1 MSVSEAPPDPR
12 PSPAGEVPE
21 TGRPRPTPSLR
32 GLHGWNAAVA
42 GSAAI
47 VALVILVTGVGW
59 LATLRSDT
67 TTYSVSMSVSKVDL
81 QVSSGQ
87 VAVSGS
93 SSTALQVRRT
103 DSYSFGHSA
112 RERRWVSGGVLHISS
127 QCPKIAL
134 GSCSASYQ
142 VMVPEAVAVRVQ
154 TDSGN
159 VQMTGLDANAAVVT
173 RTGNVDV
180 EAFCGFHLSTLS
192 QSGNL
197 YVSSACA
204 PESLSLRT
212 SSGNAVALVPP
223 GSYRL
228 VARSGL
234 QPPHVTG
241 LVNDPSAPFTINADS
256 NGGSVTV
263 EGGL

>member
-12 PSPAGEVPE
+12 PSPSAGAPAD
-21 TGRPRPTPSLR
+21 RPRATSSLR

-47 VALVILVTGVGW
+47 VALVILVTGIGW
-59 LATLRSDT
+59 LATLHSST
-67 TTYSVSMSVSKVDL
+67 TNYSVATAVSEVDL

-87 VAVSGS
+87 VVVGGS
-93 SSTALQVRRT
+93 SSTALQVQRT

-112 RERRWVSGGVLHISS
+112 RERRWVSDGVLHISS
-127 QCPKIAL
+127 QCPKIVL

-142 VMVPEAVAVRVQ
+142 LMVPEAVAVRVQ
-154 TDSGN
+154 TEGGN
-159 VQMTGLDANAAVVT
+159 VQMTGLDANAAVGT
-173 RTGNVDV
+173 RSGDVDV
-180 EAFCGFHLSTLS
+180 EAFCGFHLSARS

-197 YVSSACA
+197 HVSSACA

-212 SSGNAVALVPP
+212 GSGDAVALVPP

-228 VARSGL
+228 ATRSGVGT
-234 QPPHVTG
+234 PHVTG
-241 LVNDPSAPFTINADS
+241 LVNDPTAPFTIEADS
-256 NGGSVTV
+256 AGGSVTV

>member
-12 PSPAGEVPE
+12 PSP
-21 TGRPRPTPSLR
+21 TGHPPRDWRPRGTALR

-42 GSAAI
+42 GSGAI
-47 VALVILVTGVGW
+47 VALVILVTGIGW
-59 LATLRSDT
+59 LATLRSNT
-67 TTYSVSMSVSKVDL
+67 ANYTVSMSVSEVDL

-87 VAVSGS
+87 VTVAGS

-112 RERRWVSGGVLHISS
+112 RERRWVFGGVLHISS
-127 QCPKIAL
+127 ECPKTVL

-142 VMVPEAVAVRVQ
+142 LMVPEAVAVRVQ

-159 VQMTGLDANAAVVT
+159 VQMTGLDANAAVGT
-173 RTGNVDV
+173 NTGNVDV
-180 EAFCGFHLSTLS
+180 EAFCGFHLSARS

-212 SSGNAVALVPP
+212 GSGDAVALVPP

-228 VARSGL
+228 AAHSGL

-241 LVNDPSAPFTINADS
+241 LVNDPTAPFTIDADS
-256 NGGSVTV
+256 ASGSVTV

>member
-1 MSVSEAPPDPR
+1 MAVSE
-12 PSPAGEVPE
+12 
-21 TGRPRPTPSLR
+21 
-32 GLHGWNAAVA
+32 
-42 GSAAI
+42 
-47 VALVILVTGVGW
+47 
-59 LATLRSDT
+59 
-67 TTYSVSMSVSKVDL
+67 VDL

-87 VAVSGS
+87 VAVAGS
-93 SSTALQVRRT
+93 SSSVLRVSRT

-127 QCPKIAL
+127 HCAKIVL
-134 GSCSASYQ
+134 GSCAASYQ
-142 VMVPEAVAVRVQ
+142 LLVPEAMAVRVQ

-159 VQMTGLDANAAVVT
+159 VRMTGLDANAAVAT

-180 EAFCGFHLSTLS
+180 EAFCGFRLSALS
-192 QSGNL
+192 QGGNL

-212 SSGNAVALVPP
+212 GSGDAVALVPP

-228 VARSGL
+228 AARSGL
-234 QPPHVTG
+234 GPPRVTG
-241 LVNDPSAPFTINADS
+241 LVNDPAAPFTIDADS
-256 NGGSVTV
+256 ASGSVNV

>member
-12 PSPAGEVPE
+12 PSPAGA
-21 TGRPRPTPSLR
+21 GRPRPAPSLR

-47 VALVILVTGVGW
+47 VALVILVTGIGW
-59 LATLRSDT
+59 LASLHSNTM
-67 TTYSVSMSVSKVDL
+67 TYSVSGSVSEVYL
-81 QVSSGQ
+81 QVSSGH
-87 VAVSGS
+87 VAVAGS
-93 SSTALQVRRT
+93 SSTVLQVRRT

-127 QCPKIAL
+127 QCPKIVM

-142 VMVPEAVAVRVQ
+142 LMVPEALAVRVQ
-154 TDSGN
+154 TDSGD
-159 VQMTGLDANAAVVT
+159 VQMTGLDANATVGT

-180 EAFCGFHLSTLS
+180 EAFCGFQFSARS

-197 YVSSACA
+197 HVSSACA

-212 SSGNAVALVPP
+212 GSGSAVALVPP

-228 VARSGL
+228 AARSGL
-234 QPPHVTG
+234 GPPHVTG
-241 LVNDPSAPFTINADS
+241 LVNDPAAPFTINADS
-256 NGGSVTV
+256 TGGSVTV